1 MSIKKHPWF
10 KKRGYLHFDSP
21 VSSKTAYNLVSNS
34 NKVASHAF
42 YPLIHYDI
50 ESFKVKVNDEG
61 ELEKKW
67 KTRKIK
73 YAAHLDSHIYG
84 YYDWLL
90 AEIYEKE
97 VHHRGLHNNVLAF
110 RNLGKNNI
118 DFANDAFEIIKA
130 KGRCSSIAL
139 DITGFYDNLNHNK
152 LKTMWSYILGL
163 TTLPADHFTV
173 FKSLTK
179 YAFVDRRE
187 LFEKLSI
194 SKNNQKNNDYRAC
207 TAHEFREKVRNGGLI
222 YQNKTGV
229 GIPQGTP
236 VSSLLSNIYMLD
248 FDTKMKNALEENGG
262 YYFRYCDDML
272 FITTPTRRD
281 EIEVL
286 AANEI
291 KKLKLE
297 VNVAKT
303 EIRDFYRYGG
313 QLRCKDKKPLQ
324 YLGFTF
330 DGEKKL
336 IRSAAIA
343 KYYNRM
349 KTGVRLAK
357 KTVDRKNLENINNG
371 DAPTEQLR
379 KKKLYQRYSHLGRRN
394 FLTYAYRA
402 ARIMK
407 SNSIKKQLR
416 PMWLKL
422 QKEID
427 K

>member
-1 MSIKKHPWF
+1 
-10 KKRGYLHFDSP
+10 
-21 VSSKTAYNLVSNS
+21 
-34 NKVASHAF
+34 
-42 YPLIHYDI
+42 
-50 ESFKVKVNDEG
+50 
-61 ELEKKW
+61 
-67 KTRKIK
+67 
-73 YAAHLDSHIYG
+73 
-84 YYDWLL
+84 
-90 AEIYEKE
+90 
-97 VHHRGLHNNVLAF
+97 
-110 RNLGKNNI
+110 
-118 DFANDAFEIIKA
+118 
-130 KGRCSSIAL
+130 
-139 DITGFYDNLNHNK
+139 
-152 LKTMWSYILGL
+152 
-163 TTLPADHFTV
+163 
-173 FKSLTK
+173 
-179 YAFVDRRE
+179 
-187 LFEKLSI
+187 
-194 SKNNQKNNDYRAC
+194 
-207 TAHEFREKVRNGGLI
+207 
-222 YQNKTGV
+222 
-229 GIPQGTP
+229 
-236 VSSLLSNIYMLD
+236 
-248 FDTKMKNALEENGG
+248 MKNALEENGG